1 MEHAARAERRAMAVA
16 GEIIQP
22 HHDASE
28 LSMRQ
33 TGMAFQRTRLSA
45 DRTLMSV
52 IRTALSLI
60 SFGFTIF
67 QFFKHLEQSGLVKG
81 TSGAARNFGSA
92 LVWLGVG
99 MLTVGIIYHLLFM
112 RGLRQMRASLRA
124 EGLIHG
130 ETTFPVSFT
139 LIVAVLLFIVG
150 LLATASIQFRA
161 GPF

>member
-1 MEHAARAERRAMAVA
+1 MAVA
-16 GEIIQP
+16 GEITQP
-22 HHDASE
+22 DHEPLE

-33 TGMAFQRTRLSA
+33 TGLSFQRTRMSA

-67 QFFKHLEQSGLVKG
+67 QFFRHLEESEMLKG
-81 TSGAARNFGSA
+81 TARAPRNFGGA

-112 RGLRQMRASLRA
+112 RGLRHMRESMKAD
-124 EGLIHG
+124 GLIHG
-130 ETTFPVSFT
+130 ETSFPVSLT
-139 LIVAVLLFIVG
+139 LIIAVLLLIVG
-150 LLATASIQFRA
+150 LFATASIDLRS
-161 GPF
+161 GPFL